1 MGSGSTTSSIE
12 SGGYPRCLSSL
23 VREKGVVEEEEEEE
37 KKKKQNMGRRNT
49 KKRRTV
55 EESEEDDEDD
65 DDESSSDS
73 SSDTAEPEEAKAFS
87 YRSHLPPTRRS
98 QRLESTASLTVI
110 PKRKRLQILTPP
122 LVPDTW
128 SRLLDLTRR
137 ASQLPTDQ
145 QYKDCGLLPRLLPAL
160 EQLDT
165 LIGLE
170 DIKQALT
177 DHVLFYC
184 QQKCL
189 KKPKMC
195 HLVITGPSGCG
206 KTTLAHAIAHLFN
219 RMGLLET
226 DKVVVGT
233 QQNMIGSYV
242 GHTAKM
248 TQEVIDRAMG
258 GCLLIDEAY
267 SLGSSRDVED
277 SYARN
282 CVDTLNQNLTEHGEE
297 FQCII
302 VGYKAHLEQYFFAM
316 NPGLKRRF
324 QWTFEVPPCDARHL
338 SQILLKMLQD
348 EELLVEDHV
357 IQPAWFQD
365 KLIHFPHGG
374 GSVENLV
381 SKMKIAH
388 SRRVFGGIDA
398 IKGTITA
405 VDRDQGF
412 QSYVKYEKS
421 QQKSTDG
428 PPEHM
433 YT

>member
-1 MGSGSTTSSIE
+1 MGGRRHPRKRRKAE
-12 SGGYPRCLSSL
+12 S
-23 VREKGVVEEEEEEE
+23 EEEEESSEDE
-37 KKKKQNMGRRNT
+37 
-49 KKRRTV
+49 
-55 EESEEDDEDD
+55 EESSEEEEDE
-65 DDESSSDS
+65 E
-73 SSDTAEPEEAKAFS
+73 AEPAFA
-87 YRSHLPPTRRS
+87 YRTMVAPTIRRS
-98 QRLESTASLTVI
+98 QRLEATSATPVS
-110 PKRKRLQILTPP
+110 KRKRIQVLVPP
-122 LVPDTW
+122 LIPDTW
-128 SRLLDLTRR
+128 PRLLDLARR
-137 ASQLPTDQ
+137 ASHLPADQ
-145 QYKDCGLLPRLLPAL
+145 QYKDCGTLPSLLPAL
-160 EQLDT
+160 EQLDA

-177 DHVLFYC
+177 DHVLFHC
-184 QQKCL
+184 QHTAL

-195 HLVITGPSGCG
+195 HMVITGPSGCG
-206 KTTLAHAIAHLFN
+206 KTTLARAIAHLFN
-219 RMGLLET
+219 RMGLLNT

-248 TQEVIDRAMG
+248 TQDVIDRAMG

-338 SQILLKMLQD
+338 SQIVRKMLQD
-348 EELLVEDHV
+348 EELLVLDHV
-357 IQPAWFQD
+357 FDPAWFQD
-365 KLIHFPHGG
+365 KLSHFPHGG

-381 SKMKIAH
+381 SKIKIAH
-388 SRRVFGGIDA
+388 SRRVFGGHDD
-398 IKGTITA
+398 IKGTITQ
-405 VDRDQGF
+405 VDRDQGYL
-412 QSYVKYEKS
+412 SYLKYEKS
-421 QQKSTDG
+421 QQKQQDA
-428 PPEHM
+428 PPAHM